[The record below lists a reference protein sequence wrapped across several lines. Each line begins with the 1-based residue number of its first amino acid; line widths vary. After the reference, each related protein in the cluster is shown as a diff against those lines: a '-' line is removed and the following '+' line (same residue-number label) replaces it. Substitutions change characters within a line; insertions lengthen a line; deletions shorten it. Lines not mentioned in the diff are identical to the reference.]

1 LVQVVVSQAVALQ
14 EQLAVEVTQG
24 YSLQF
29 QDWQQ

>member
-1 LVQVVVSQAVALQ
+1 VAVVVLQAVALQ
-14 EQLAVEVTQG
+14 EQLAVEATQE